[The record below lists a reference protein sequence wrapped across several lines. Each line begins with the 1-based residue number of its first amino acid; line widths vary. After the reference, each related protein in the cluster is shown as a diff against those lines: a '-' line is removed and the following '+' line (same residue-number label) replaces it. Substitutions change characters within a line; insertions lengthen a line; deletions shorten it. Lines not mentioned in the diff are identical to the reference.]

1 MSLRAVP
8 GLPIVRPGDDL
19 AALIKAALAVA
30 EIDVQNGDVFV
41 VTSKVVSRAEGRFA
55 RLSEVTPSPRARQL
69 AEAVDKDPALVQ
81 LILDESTS
89 VSRTAPGVVIARH
102 RCGIVSAN
110 AGIDASNVGDLG
122 VVLLLPA
129 DPDASAAT
137 LRAKLVAQL
146 GCHVGIVISDSLGR
160 PFRFGTVGHAI
171 GAAGIVALDD
181 RRGTTDLYGRT
192 LEHTEVALADQL
204 AAAADMVAG
213 QAGEG
218 RPVVLIRG
226 VDRQG
231 NGRAADLLR
240 PPEKDLYA

>member
-1 MSLRAVP
+1 VVDGTVSLRAVP

-102 RCGIVSAN
+102 RCGIVSA
-110 AGIDASNVGDLG
+110 
-122 VVLLLPA
+122 LLLPA